1 MPAVGRRRTKD
12 KHLPPRVY
20 LRAGA
25 FYFVDRAGKW
35 HPLGKDYAEALH
47 RYAAFAGPTG
57 PGNTVADLV
66 KRYTTQELLAKAER
80 TRRGRAQEFKPIL
93 KAFGRMQPE
102 QIEPHDVW
110 GYWEARG
117 KTEQARHEIRALS
130 ALLTYARRVGAR
142 TRPNPCFG
150 LQLPASKRR
159 SRYVT
164 DREFVLVRAS
174 AQPMMRHAMNLALVA
189 GIDGATVRRLEW
201 RNVTDDGRGLTFERG
216 KTKVLQHIVGEDV
229 LAITKAL
236 RQERP
241 QLRRFLICGR
251 KGQQYTLNG
260 FQSQWRRALERAV
273 KAGLKETFHFHDLR
287 AKSASDAAS
296 DKEAADRLGHGDEAL
311 TREVYR
317 RLPREA
323 EALSI
328 LDRLPK
334 SAKEGE

>member
-1 MPAVGRRRTKD
+1 MRGVGRRRTKD
-12 KHLPPRVY
+12 KHLPRRVY
-20 LRAGA
+20 QRAGA
-25 FYFVDRAGKW
+25 YYFVDRAGKW
-35 HPLGKDYAEALH
+35 HPLGKDYAEAL
-47 RYAAFAGPTG
+47 RVLAGLMG
-57 PGNTVADLV
+57 PVGTSNTIADLI
-66 KRYTTQELLAKAER
+66 KRYSDQELAAKADR
-80 TRRGRAQEFKPIL
+80 TRRGRLQEFKPVL

-102 QIEPHDVW
+102 EIEPHHVW

-150 LQLPASKRR
+150 LQLPGSKRR
-159 SRYVT
+159 DRYVT
-164 DREFVLVRAS
+164 DQEFVLVRTG

-216 KTKVLQHIVGEDV
+216 KTKVLQHIVGDDV
-229 LAITKAL
+229 LAITRAL

-334 SAKEGE
+334 AEDAGG